1 MEKVRAG
8 LFTSASALDV
18 GPVRRVGL
26 AMAAW
31 RAGVSLMVLVRGR
44 TCDCSPKGTQH
55 LRTIKTLQADILSKG
70 NRSHRVGRPEHQTQA
85 ALATKH
91 PTAKALHDRR
101 GGART
106 LESPLSGRAMA
117 VLQMAR

>member
-55 LRTIKTLQADILSKG
+55 LRTIKTLQADIVKKAIGHVVSVGLNTRHRRLSQ
-70 NRSHRVGRPEHQTQA
+70 RSTRLPKRFMI
-85 ALATKH
+85 
-91 PTAKALHDRR
+91 
-101 GGART
+101 GAEG
-106 LESPLSGRAMA
+106 L
-117 VLQMAR
+117 